1 MPYRRESNGKKAPI
15 LWEKY
20 EYQFP
25 RLSPYHWFC
34 CIFPCCGNL
43 WGNPCISHMM
53 TLVNFFL
60 ILTIVIALFR
70 VQYNKYYPS
79 SSYFSNKT
87 KYEKKRKYWPSLAR
101 CSKTSLLLTCVC
113 VAGWLAVCLSV
124 CLFTSIHREGFLCV
138 DRLEC

>member
-1 MPYRRESNGKKAPI
+1 MGKVWAPISQVLLIRVLLHVPLLWEIDGKPMHFSYNEVCHIEWETNGKKAPM

-25 RLSPYHWFC
+25 RLSPYRFC

-101 CSKTSLLLTCVC
+101 CS
-113 VAGWLAVCLSV
+113 
-124 CLFTSIHREGFLCV
+124 F
-138 DRLEC
+138 